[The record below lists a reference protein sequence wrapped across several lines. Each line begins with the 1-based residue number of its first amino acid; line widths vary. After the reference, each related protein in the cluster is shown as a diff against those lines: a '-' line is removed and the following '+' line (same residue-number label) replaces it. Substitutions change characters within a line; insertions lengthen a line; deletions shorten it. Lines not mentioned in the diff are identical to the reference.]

1 MIMIKS
7 IDRLDVFLSTTEI
20 AHLNE
25 DMQNVEEHT
34 GFDGVEGDYIAVRLD
49 KNSKFEY
56 RRIN

>member
-1 MIMIKS
+1 MILIKGT
-7 IDRLDVFLSTTEI
+7 DRLDVFLSTTEI

-25 DMQNVEEHT
+25 DIKNVEEHT
-34 GFDGVEGDYIAVRLD
+34 GFDEVEGDYIKVRLD

>member
-7 IDRLDVFLSTTEI
+7 TDRLDVFLSTTEI
-20 AHLNE
+20 AYLNE
-25 DMQNVEEHT
+25 DIKNVEEHV
-34 GFDGVEGDYIAVRLD
+34 GFDEVEGDYIKVRLD